1 MANMV
6 KEPKE
11 KSETRSAAA
20 SRGPFLV
27 LFIVALIVLGA
38 LAAAC
43 GWLITRQAALLNRES
58 ELDRQAVRLQQET
71 DRLQQELEGSLRDN
85 EDQQARLEEQQTLL
99 DERQAQIDEQQ
110 TRIDEQQAQLERQQ
124 ETIDQ
129 MSRYTPYLPDGE
141 IPGYTTLY
149 PDFYVPVWTG
159 ETVTGGRVCY
169 LTFDDGPSA
178 NTDRILE
185 ILDEYGIKATFF
197 VTGASA
203 STAAGQQRLR
213 RIVEAG
219 HTVGMHSWTHNYSQ
233 VYGSVEGFLEEFN
246 RLYELIYQVT
256 GVHPSVFRFPGGSI
270 NGYNRGVYQ
279 EIIAEMT
286 RRGFVY
292 YDWNESAGDA
302 TSTPR
307 SADLIAQDCL
317 KGIGRGLV
325 IVLCHDNAART
336 TTVEA
341 LPTVIEGYQAAGYT
355 FAGLHPGVT
364 PTIFGYPK
372 IT

>member
-1 MANMV
+1 MANTV
-6 KEPKE
+6 KDPTQDK
-11 KSETRSAAA
+11 KTSSAALF
-20 SRGPFLV
+20 RV
-27 LFIVALIVLGA
+27 LFVAALIILGA
-38 LAAAC
+38 LAVVC
-43 GWLITRQAALLNRES
+43 GFLIFRQSTLLDRES
-58 ELDRQAVRLQQET
+58 ELDRQAALLQQET
-71 DRLQQELEGSLRDN
+71 DRLEKELDQLGQELEDSRRDR
-85 EDQQARLEEQQTLL
+85 EDQQTRL
-99 DERQAQIDEQQ
+99 DEQQ
-110 TRIDEQQAQLERQQ
+110 TQLDEQQARIEAQQAQLKEAQD
-124 ETIDQ
+124 TIEQ
-129 MSRYTPYLPDGE
+129 MSRYTPYLPEGQ
-141 IPGYTTLY
+141 IPEYTSLF
-149 PDFYVPVWTG
+149 PDFYAPVWTG
-159 ETVTGGRVCY
+159 EKVTGGRMCY

-185 ILDEYGIKATFF
+185 ILDRYGIKATFF

-203 STAAGQQRLR
+203 STAAGKERLR
-213 RIVEAG
+213 RIADAG
-219 HTVGMHSWTHNYSQ
+219 HTIGMHSWTHNYYQ
-233 VYGSVEGFLEEFN
+233 VYGSVEDFLDEFS
-246 RLYELIYQVT
+246 RLSELIYQVT
-256 GVHPSVFRFPGGSI
+256 EVHPTVFRFPGGSI

-325 IVLCHDNAART
+325 IVLAHDNAART

-364 PTIFGYPK
+364 SVMFGYPK